1 MFFLSFSYIEIEM
14 RDKMKKIIPFTK
26 TIKFKTMIA
35 EITDIETK
43 HNLEVKEGNTI
54 EGDILLDGK
63 YKMHEA
69 SQIEEEF
76 HYNLPFTIE
85 VDNKYDISNC
95 TITIDDFYFEIINEE
110 DLKIN
115 IELEIGNVE
124 EKPLPKEDISLD
136 EEDIRKTVEKIP
148 IEIEEKK
155 EKIEIEPL
163 EKEESIDEL
172 EITDVSDTISGEDG
186 FPALPD
192 KSDLEQEIE
201 AKLTQEISK
210 NKEIYDQEVKT
221 YQQASTYTSSAATT
235 TSTQQEE
242 EINLSTVTKKDRP
255 KEESKMSSIFN
266 AIASSD
272 ETFVT
277 YHVYIVRENDTVDS
291 IIEKYKTTRD
301 DLVAYNDLENI
312 KQRMTS
318 TYHLKKDQGVRSF
331 YDIVIHNKDKEPIG
345 FLAVQYLTENKVNF
359 NYEQKNEILK
369 LKFFIEENL
378 EKMTET
384 SKRREGK

>member
-1 MFFLSFSYIEIEM
+1 MFFSLFSYIEIEM

-221 YQQASTYTSSAATT
+221 YQQTSTYTSSAATT

-266 AIASSD
+266 AIASSV

-312 KQRMTS
+312 KIGS
-318 TYHLKKDQGVRSF
+318 K
-331 YDIVIHNKDKEPIG
+331 VIIPCQHE
-345 FLAVQYLTENKVNF
+345 
-359 NYEQKNEILK
+359 
-369 LKFFIEENL
+369 
-378 EKMTET
+378 
-384 SKRREGK
+384 

>member
-1 MFFLSFSYIEIEM
+1 MFFSLFSYIEIEM

-43 HNLEVKEGNTI
+43 HNLEVEGNTI

-115 IELEIGNVE
+115 IELEIGNVL

-136 EEDIRKTVEKIP
+136 EEVIRKTVEKIP
-148 IEIEEKK
+148 IELEEKK

-163 EKEESIDEL
+163 EKEEAIDEL
-172 EITDVSDTISGEDG
+172 ELSNISDTIGGEED
-186 FPALPD
+186 FPGVAN

-210 NKEIYDQEVKT
+210 NKEIYDQEGKT
-221 YQQASTYTSSAATT
+221 YQQTSSDIITASTQSK
-235 TSTQQEE
+235 E
-242 EINLSTVTKKDRP
+242 EIHQSSMPKKEAP

-312 KQRMTS
+312 KIGS
-318 TYHLKKDQGVRSF
+318 K
-331 YDIVIHNKDKEPIG
+331 VIIPCQHE
-345 FLAVQYLTENKVNF
+345 
-359 NYEQKNEILK
+359 
-369 LKFFIEENL
+369 
-378 EKMTET
+378 
-384 SKRREGK
+384 